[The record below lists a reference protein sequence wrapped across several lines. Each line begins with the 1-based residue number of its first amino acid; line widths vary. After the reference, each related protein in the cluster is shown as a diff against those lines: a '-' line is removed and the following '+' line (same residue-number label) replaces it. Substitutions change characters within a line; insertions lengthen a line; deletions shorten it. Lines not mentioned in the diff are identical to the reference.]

1 MVNINVPVP
10 SGENSEG
17 KNVYDNTYASG
28 ITTPQVAL
36 TKPGTSCT
44 TAKWVVVEQVQ
55 DKIFCRNKPGEV
67 RKDERI
73 DTGRNVLDSGFVS
86 VSVLDVL
93 PQTMSAKIQRE
104 IDDFSTQMVPT
115 MYSDPGDSGMLFK
128 GPEMRANYPWNTASS
143 ALGEYARATE
153 ALRIGKEEKRRMKNR
168 QNMSPVGI

>member
-128 GPEMRANYPWNTASS
+128 GPRMKANYPWNTASS

-153 ALRIGKEEKRRMKNR
+153 ALRIGKEEKRRIKNR